1 MTFRQSSPLIK
12 IKVTFQACLLYF
24 VGDMVKETGDRP
36 LEEEKHVGDPSP
48 PYKSTDRTDP
58 DIAEAAGV
66 YGDIATAEEY
76 GYVHRG

>member
-1 MTFRQSSPLIK
+1 MEKRTDATPLPR
-12 IKVTFQACLLYF
+12 
-24 VGDMVKETGDRP
+24 ETN
-36 LEEEKHVGDPSP
+36 VGDPSP
-48 PYKSTDRTDP
+48 YKSTHGADP